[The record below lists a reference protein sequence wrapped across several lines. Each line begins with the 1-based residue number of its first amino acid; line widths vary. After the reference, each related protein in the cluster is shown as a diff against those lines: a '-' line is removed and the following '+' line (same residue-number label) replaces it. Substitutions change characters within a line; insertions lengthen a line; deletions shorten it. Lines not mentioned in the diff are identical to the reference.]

1 MSIKLDCPRCKTLLQ
16 VPNKLAGGYV
26 NCPHCKG
33 RLWVSKDAAAEK
45 TPTAPLADPPLKKG
59 ATAGLPSSA
68 GRNTRENTAGQA
80 SSGAQ
85 TSESQLFQQPA
96 KPSSPAPAI
105 PDPPQPPAPRKKVAR
120 FISAE
125 TADSTLRPAADGKL
139 PELQLDE
146 GAVRQKPQEKSS
158 SMNPLVLLGVL
169 SVSVVLSIVLA
180 MIDLGSP
187 AAPRSERKEQM
198 RYLIERDFFGSGNID
213 NRALK
218 SYQILLREAQRAYTR
233 GDYKTERKN
242 YRRVLEMLRAERG
255 PDRKGLTGS
264 RRRDKKLEEAISV
277 LLSGG

>member
-33 RLWVSKDAAAEK
+33 RVWVSKDAAAEK
-45 TPTAPLADPPLKKG
+45 TPTAPLADPPLKKE
-59 ATAGLPSSA
+59 PVPI
-68 GRNTRENTAGQA
+68 E
-80 SSGAQ
+80 
-85 TSESQLFQQPA
+85 P
-96 KPSSPAPAI
+96 PPPAPAKS
-105 PDPPQPPAPRKKVAR
+105 DPPQPPAPRKKVAR

-255 PDRKGLTGS
+255 ADRKGLTGS

>member
-1 MSIKLDCPRCKTLLQ
+1 MPIKLDCPRCKTPLQ

-45 TPTAPLADPPLKKG
+45 TPTAPLAEPPSKKG
-59 ATAGLPSSA
+59 AAAGLPSSA

-85 TSESQLFQQPA
+85 TSESRLFQRTA
-96 KPSSPAPAI
+96 K
-105 PDPPQPPAPRKKVAR
+105 PQPPAPRKKVAR

-180 MIDLGSP
+180 TIDLGSP
-187 AAPRSERKEQM
+187 ATPQSERKEQM

-218 SYQILLREAQRAYTR
+218 PYQILLREAQRAYTR
-233 GDYKTERKN
+233 GDYKTEREN
-242 YRRVLEMLRAERG
+242 YRRVLGMLRAERG
-255 PDRKGLTGS
+255 ADRKGLTGS